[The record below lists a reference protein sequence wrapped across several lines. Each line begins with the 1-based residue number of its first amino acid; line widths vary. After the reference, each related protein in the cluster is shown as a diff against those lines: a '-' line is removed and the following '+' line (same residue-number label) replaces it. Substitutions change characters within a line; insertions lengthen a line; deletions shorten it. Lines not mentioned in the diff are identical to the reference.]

1 MAISFF
7 PNKQKHKMALVK
19 EYSTVLR
26 TSLKILSLNA
36 FEDVAVQL
44 WLSLLVFPRADSK
57 ELERQAIVKKRV
69 GGYEP
74 RTS

>member
-1 MAISFF
+1 
-7 PNKQKHKMALVK
+7 MALVK

-57 ELERQAIVKKRV
+57 ELERQALVKKRV

>member
-1 MAISFF
+1 
-7 PNKQKHKMALVK
+7 MALVK
-19 EYSTVLR
+19 EYNTVLS
-26 TSLKILSLNA
+26 TSLKILSLYA
-36 FEDVAVQL
+36 FADVAAQL

-57 ELERQAIVKKRV
+57 QIERQALVKKRL